1 MTDGDRPYDK
11 RRDGQRRN
19 RSEDQNLRFVEDAL
33 CTWIEH
39 ARNDHGCGD
48 AGRER
53 SAGGKV
59 GEPIVRRRFEEWVS
73 GNDAYGNAGR
83 KRAIGSLHTRY

>member
-11 RRDGQRRN
+11 RRNGQRRN
-19 RSEDQNLRFVEDAL
+19 RSEDQNLGLVEDAL
-33 CTWIEH
+33 STWIEH

-53 SAGGKV
+53 SAGGEG
-59 GEPIVRRRFEEWVS
+59 GEPIVRRRIEQWGS
-73 GNDAYGNAGR
+73 GNGAYSNAGR
-83 KRAIGSLHTRY
+83 ERAIGFL